1 MVKTVFPLTEK
12 ILVHNPYARMGHGS
26 MSGCFHRRRGA
37 CSAWSVLATSSG
49 MLPE

>member
-12 ILVHNPYARMGHGS
+12 ILVHNPYARMGPGC
-26 MSGCFHRRRGA
+26 MSGCFHRPRGV
-37 CSAWSVLATSSG
+37 CSAWSVLPTSSG